1 AAAIGMPE
9 AEVALAELR
18 LQGRG
23 GPRDH
28 PGALELFT
36 RAAGRGHIGAMFST
50 GAMHG
55 GGHEV
60 PTDRAE
66 AQKWFQAA
74 AERGHAQAQLML
86 GRYLARGLV
95 GPADPATARRWLER
109 ALAQGLADARGDL
122 AALPAPDIATRA
134 SRAVGN

>member
-1 AAAIGMPE
+1 M
-9 AEVALAELR
+9 ALAELK

-60 PTDRAE
+60 PTNRPE
-66 AQKWFQAA
+66 AQKWFRAA
-74 AERGHAQAQLML
+74 AERGHAQAQMML

-95 GPADPATARRWLER
+95 EPSNPEQARVWFER
-109 ALAQGLADARGDL
+109 ALAQGVAEVRADL
-122 AALPAPDIATRA
+122 AGLPTPKVPAHVAQ
-134 SRAVGN
+134 AVGH

>member
-1 AAAIGMPE
+1 MPE
-9 AEVALAELR
+9 AEVALAELK

-60 PTDRAE
+60 PADRAE
-66 AQKWFQAA
+66 AQKWFRAA
-74 AERGHAQAQLML
+74 AERGHAQAQMML

-95 GPADPATARRWLER
+95 APPNPDEARVWLDR
-109 ALAQGLADARGDL
+109 ALAQGLTEARGDL
-122 AALPAPDIATRA
+122 SALPPASVTTRA
-134 SRAVGN
+134 PQAVGR